1 MLSIILGFVFFCLV
15 VWCFFA
21 LAACGFLQIILYAA
35 SFLIGLGILAFANT
49 GFLTSILGLA
59 FIVIPNWI
67 LSNDIADN

>member
-21 LAACGFLQIILYAA
+21 LAACGLLQIILYAA
-35 SFLIGLGILAFANT
+35 SFLFGLWILAFANT
-49 GFLTSILGLA
+49 GLLTSILGIA

-67 LSNDIADN
+67 VSNYISDN